1 MQRAGTNPE
10 NVQMSDI
17 LCDFCL
23 APWTEEALFIEG
35 HQGSVICGKCLGIAS
50 MEVQEDAELLIP
62 TGIKCTMCLEDR
74 MKDIAGWQSP
84 VNEKAW
90 VCKGCVELA
99 AETIEK
105 DPDTDWHRPGG

>member
-1 MQRAGTNPE
+1 MQREGINPE

-23 APWTEEALFIEG
+23 TPWREEGLFIEG
-35 HQGSVICGKCLGIAS
+35 HEGSVICGPCLKIAWL
-50 MEVQEDAELLIP
+50 EVQDDVEVLIP
-62 TGIKCTMCLEDR
+62 VGVKCTMCLEDR
-74 MKDIAGWQSP
+74 MKDCAGWQSP

-99 AETIEK
+99 SETIEK
-105 DPDTDWHRPGG
+105 DAETDWQRPGR